1 MVALAV
7 SVVVTVG
14 GTALCFA
21 IGARRRPGTPL
32 TWGEAMV
39 GATFVFGLMLVAYG
53 IVPDRWLRYA
63 DDELLWR
70 SDRTLYRLAFFGR
83 GEIEITYQA
92 LRDIIV
98 SGIYVVMLVAHVAL
112 FAIWQKRGKKP
123 AAVEPVSAY
132 GRPLVRKS

>member
-1 MVALAV
+1 MVAFAV
-7 SVVVTVG
+7 AVAVVVV

-21 IGARRRPGTPL
+21 IGARRPPGTPL

-39 GATFVFGLMLVAYG
+39 AATFVFGLFLVAYG

-70 SDRTLYRLAFFGR
+70 SDRILYKLTFFDR
-83 GEIEITYQA
+83 GKITITYQA

-98 SGIYVVMLVAHVAL
+98 SGIYVVMLVAHVSL
-112 FAIWQKRGKKP
+112 FAIWQRRGKKA
-123 AAVEPVSAY
+123 AAVEPTSAY
-132 GRPLVRKS
+132 GRPLVRKA